1 MEYPLETSFYVTDK
15 ESIENGNFEKYPWIG
30 VADFEKQLSASR
42 SWRKLK
48 KISLCC
54 RRWFW
59 EIYDCD
65 TSLFSM
71 TSGEK
76 VCTV

>member
-30 VADFEKQLSASR
+30 VSDFEKQLSASR

-48 KISLCC
+48 I
-54 RRWFW
+54 
-59 EIYDCD
+59 
-65 TSLFSM
+65 
-71 TSGEK
+71 
-76 VCTV
+76 